1 MIAPQGEVYLGHV
14 PWDSSYRH
22 VYYEGMVNKS
32 VIISAFMTGHTTNY
46 TFIREDSNIRVPYNA
61 DNLYGINYCMYQN
74 DGMWFCCFVN
84 SVKYVNNNTALL
96 HLQEDVWHT
105 WGGSVTF
112 KACMVEREHVTSDS
126 LGQWRA
132 PEPNI
137 ALEDCILSE
146 QRFTN
151 LSFDTVVV
159 GTNAIPHLKSG
170 VSGTIFDSHA
180 EGDFDGNDPVSG
192 KYYNHIFSGLRYY
205 GFTRSDV
212 TALRNFL
219 NNLNKAGAA
228 ESIACMFLVPS
239 SLITIGSD
247 HVVSDYGST
256 YPDASYAAYQVSAL
270 GYTPR
275 NKKCLTYPYCYFVV
289 TDYNGGIMELKYED
303 CNTWG
308 DVNLRFAQGLD
319 ATATLICTTLQYQG
333 QSVDY
338 HHSIVLSQNPQ
349 CSWVYQA
356 FQNWL
361 AQNASMQTVKQNLNF
376 LDLAVGVGMTAVGA
390 VLFASGAGAPA
401 GGVLGA
407 LGLSTV
413 EAAGVGLAAAGGSK
427 ILSGATSEA
436 SRMAQ
441 VDAQSKVPNHV
452 SGQSSSNSLQGLDR
466 NMGGYMRVGLQRESA
481 ERLDMFF
488 DVFGYQVDR
497 VKVPNLTG
505 RPAWN
510 YVKTVGAN
518 MTGGVPSDKLA
529 IINDCLD
536 KGITFWHNVNVGN
549 YGLSNAL

>member
-1 MIAPQGEVYLGHV
+1 MVSPQGTVWLGRV
-14 PWDSSYRH
+14 PWDSTYRH
-22 VYYEGMVNKS
+22 VYYEGMVSKS
-32 VIISAFMTGHTTNY
+32 TIVSAFMTAQSTNY

-61 DNLYGINYCMYQN
+61 DTLYGINYCMYQN

-84 SVKYVNNNTALL
+84 TITYVNNNTSLL

-105 WGGSVTF
+105 WGGNVTF
-112 KACMVEREHVTSDS
+112 KACMVEREHVTSDA

-146 QRFTN
+146 QTFRDLT
-151 LSFDTVVV
+151 FDTVVV

-170 VSGTIFDSHA
+170 VSGTIFDAHA
-180 EGDFDGNDPVSG
+180 ESDFDGNDPVSG
-192 KYYNHIFSGLRYY
+192 QYYGHLFSGLRYY
-205 GFTRSDV
+205 GFTRSDAS
-212 TALRNFL
+212 ALRNFL

-228 ESIACMFLVPS
+228 ESIACMFIVPS
-239 SLITIGSD
+239 SLITIGSG
-247 HVVSDYGST
+247 HVVSSYGDT
-256 YPDASYAAYQVSAL
+256 YPDDSYAAYQVSAL

-308 DVNLRFAQGLD
+308 DINLRFAQGLD
-319 ATATLICTTLQYQG
+319 ATATLICTALQYQG
-333 QSVDY
+333 QNVDY

-356 FQNWL
+356 YQNWL
-361 AQNASMQTVKQNLNF
+361 AQNASIQTVKQNLNF

-401 GGVLGA
+401 GGALGA
-407 LGLSTV
+407 LGLSTM

-441 VDAQSKVPNHV
+441 VDAQSKVPNHI
-452 SGQSSSNSLQGLDR
+452 SGQSSSNSLLALDR
-466 NMGGYMRVGLQRESA
+466 NMGGYMRIGLQRESA

-518 MTGGVPSDKLA
+518 MTGNVPADKLSV
-529 IINDCLD
+529 INECLD

-549 YGLSNAL
+549 YGLSNTL